1 MITRDLA
8 DTNLHL
14 AHYHWV
20 HVTYKNNTSGRER
33 ERVNSQTKLS
43 YPESRYLNTS
53 WGAEGLSRMD
63 SSRPGHLGGN
73 CPARFLNTSW
83 GLKTWVELSLSPT
96 APSGEESIRLKSATV
111 RQELKIPVN
120 YCPDRS
126 SCGLVHDRIPWIAL
140 LRKTVW
146 IPGTVLVLGRDICWN
161 ETPMGWAFLKNSRW
175 KRRQK

>member
-63 SSRPGHLGGN
+63 SSRHLGGN
-73 CPARFLNTSW
+73 CPARFSNSSL
-83 GLKTWVELSLSPT
+83 GLKTWVELSLSPI
-96 APSGEESIRLKSATV
+96 APAGEESIRLKSATV
-111 RQELKIPVN
+111 PARTGNPRQLLSGQIFYMTESPELSYTTQDCLNPRNCTGPLTSYMLK
-120 YCPDRS
+120 
-126 SCGLVHDRIPWIAL
+126 
-140 LRKTVW
+140 
-146 IPGTVLVLGRDICWN
+146 WN
-161 ETPMGWAFLKNSRW
+161 TDGVGVFKNSRW

>member
-53 WGAEGLSRMD
+53 WGAEGLSRIK
-63 SSRPGHLGGN
+63 SFPNCPGRGRVNSTQVGN
-73 CPARFLNTSW
+73 CPGKNW
-83 GLKTWVELSLSPT
+83 KSP
-96 APSGEESIRLKSATV
+96 SITV
-111 RQELKIPVN
+111 WTDL
-120 YCPDRS
+120 
-126 SCGLVHDRIPWIAL
+126 LHDRIPGI
-140 LRKTVW
+140 
-146 IPGTVLVLGRDICWN
+146 VLYYARLFESPELYWSFDELYV
-161 ETPMGWAFLKNSRW
+161 EMKH
-175 KRRQK
+175 